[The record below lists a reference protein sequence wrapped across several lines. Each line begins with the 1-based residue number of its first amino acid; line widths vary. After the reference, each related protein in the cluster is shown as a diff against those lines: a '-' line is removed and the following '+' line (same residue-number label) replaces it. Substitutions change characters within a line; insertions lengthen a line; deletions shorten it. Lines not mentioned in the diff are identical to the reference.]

1 MKLPLSSLEGVSPWL
16 AFQVDASQ
24 YALPIDSIVEI
35 GESNQAA
42 CVPGLSRD
50 CAAVI
55 NWHGDVLPIVSCR
68 RLMAEDQS
76 PESVEVPSHGGVD
89 PRWNLGPVLVI
100 SGQGSDFS
108 QLGLSV
114 DHVIGL
120 LDPPGGSERE
130 RSILISESESP
141 WHQITP
147 LSLDGLLIKATE
159 IVDRAVDE
167 FVD

>member
-1 MKLPLSSLEGVSPWL
+1 MKLPLSSIEEMSAWL

-24 YALPIDSIVEI
+24 YALPIDSILEI

-42 CVPGLSRD
+42 CVPGLSRG

-68 RLMAEDQS
+68 RLMAEDHS
-76 PESVEVPSHGGVD
+76 SESVEVTSHSGVD
-89 PRWNLGPVLVI
+89 QGWNLGPILVI
-100 SGQGSDFS
+100 SGQGSDS
-108 QLGLSV
+108 PQLGLSV

-130 RSILISESESP
+130 RSILISESRSP

-147 LSLDGLLIKATE
+147 LALDGLLIKATE
-159 IVDRAVDE
+159 IVDWAVD
-167 FVD
+167 